1 MQIILQ
7 EDVEK
12 LGTRGEIVTV
22 AAGYARNYLL
32 PRKLALPAS
41 GGNMKRLEK
50 IRTVLAKKTASERD
64 VAQKQAETLNGV
76 VLTLTR
82 KAGENDQLFGSVT
95 SADLAEALA
104 AQGHEVDK
112 RKIQLAEPI
121 KVLGE
126 YEAPVKLHREVTA
139 QIKVVVK
146 REGEAEKKA

>member
-12 LGTRGEIVTV
+12 LGSRGEVVTV
-22 AAGYARNYLL
+22 AEGYARNYLL

-41 GGNMKRLEK
+41 AGNLKRLEK
-50 IRTVLAKKTASERD
+50 IRTVLAKKTANERD
-64 VAQKQAETLNGV
+64 VSHKQAEGLNAV
-76 VLTLTR
+76 TLTLVR

-112 RKIQLAEPI
+112 RQIQLGDPI
-121 KVLGE
+121 KVIGE
-126 YEAPVKLHREVTA
+126 YQVPVKLHREVTA
-139 QIKVVVK
+139 EIKVIVQ
-146 REGEAEKKA
+146 REGETEKKE